1 MRNEESK
8 LQQSCIT
15 WFRLQYPRLA
25 KLLFA
30 VPNGSRRDV
39 VTGAILKR
47 EGVVAGVADL
57 ILLIPK
63 KGYASLCIEMKYGKN
78 GQSESQKEWQRLA
91 EAAGNRYVVCRSLE
105 EFMKHV
111 NQYLNK
117 SATRSCVNNCSKF

>member
-39 VTGAILKR
+39 VTGAILKW
-47 EGVVAGVADL
+47 EGVVAGA
-57 ILLIPK
+57 P
-63 KGYASLCIEMKYGKN
+63 
-78 GQSESQKEWQRLA
+78 
-91 EAAGNRYVVCRSLE
+91 
-105 EFMKHV
+105 
-111 NQYLNK
+111 
-117 SATRSCVNNCSKF
+117 T

>member
-57 ILLIPK
+57 IPMK
-63 KGYASLCIEMKYGKN
+63 CYASLCIEIKYGKN
-78 GQSESQKEWQRLA
+78 G
-91 EAAGNRYVVCRSLE
+91 
-105 EFMKHV
+105 
-111 NQYLNK
+111 
-117 SATRSCVNNCSKF
+117 

>member
-39 VTGAILKR
+39 VTGAIFKR
-47 EGVVAGVADL
+47 EGVVTGDPVDPKERLCQPMHRNEVRQERAKRKPERMTTAGRGCREQVCGVQVAGGVYE
-57 ILLIPK
+57 I
-63 KGYASLCIEMKYGKN
+63 Y
-78 GQSESQKEWQRLA
+78 
-91 EAAGNRYVVCRSLE
+91 
-105 EFMKHV
+105 
-111 NQYLNK
+111 
-117 SATRSCVNNCSKF
+117 

>member
-25 KLLFA
+25 KLLSA

-63 KGYASLCIEMKYGKN
+63 KGYASLCIKMKYGKN

-91 EAAGNRYVVCRSLE
+91 EAAGNKYVVCRSLE
-105 EFMKHV
+105 EFVRHV

-117 SATRSCVNNCSKF
+117 TTI

>member
-1 MRNEESK
+1 MMRNEESK
-8 LQQSCIT
+8 LQQSCIA
-15 WFRLQYPRLA
+15 WFRLQYPKLA

-30 VPNGSRRDV
+30 IPNGSRRDA

-47 EGVVAGVADL
+47 EGVIPGVADL

-78 GQSESQKEWQRLA
+78 GQSDSQKEWQQLA
-91 EAAGNRYVVCRSLE
+91 EAAGNKYVVCKSLS

-117 SATRSCVNNCSKF
+117 KTN

>member
-47 EGVVAGVADL
+47 EAWLPVS
-57 ILLIPK
+57 P
-63 KGYASLCIEMKYGKN
+63 
-78 GQSESQKEWQRLA
+78 
-91 EAAGNRYVVCRSLE
+91 
-105 EFMKHV
+105 
-111 NQYLNK
+111 
-117 SATRSCVNNCSKF
+117 T